1 MQPISVSALAKP
13 ETAAFNAL
21 CCMLDVAVLL
31 LTGLVW
37 TSHSSSVTSAHKFIA
52 NTDKWKCLSVFTL
65 KDKQR
70 FSHVTFEAVTTRTLK
85 CSKVVFSRR
94 EARRLGLF
102 YCLCCLTFEFL
113 VLNEMFSQDVQ
124 HMWCYN
130 FSAGDLQQYV
140 GLTDMKRIKVS
151 PPKPGCLYPCLSD
164 IEATTE
170 TESLMP
176 DDRWN
181 LISIA
186 TI

>member
-1 MQPISVSALAKP
+1 MLYFWCGSVVVNRSHLDLP
-13 ETAAFNAL
+13 FL
-21 CCMLDVAVLL
+21 LHYQRSQICCQHRQIKVSHSLHRQRQAEILTCHLWSSHHQNTQMSESRLLQTRGMKVGFVLL
-31 LTGLVW
+31 FVL
-37 TSHSSSVTSAHKFIA
+37 
-52 NTDKWKCLSVFTL
+52 
-65 KDKQR
+65 
-70 FSHVTFEAVTTRTLK
+70 FE
-85 CSKVVFSRR
+85 
-94 EARRLGLF
+94 
-102 YCLCCLTFEFL
+102 FEFL
-113 VLNEMFSQDVQ
+113 ILNEMFSQNVQ
-124 HMWCYN
+124 HVWCYN
-130 FSAGDLQQYV
+130 FSVGDLQQYA